1 MGIFPSA
8 FKDLDPCGF
17 GQILKLF
24 LKKSFRRKPVST
36 QVWDFMCEKQ
46 LLERICLLS
55 EQRVAL
61 KLKSQKSCVYQGRP
75 SDPRGLAASADIVNN
90 LSS

>member
-1 MGIFPSA
+1 
-8 FKDLDPCGF
+8 
-17 GQILKLF
+17 
-24 LKKSFRRKPVST
+24 
-36 QVWDFMCEKQ
+36 MCEKQ